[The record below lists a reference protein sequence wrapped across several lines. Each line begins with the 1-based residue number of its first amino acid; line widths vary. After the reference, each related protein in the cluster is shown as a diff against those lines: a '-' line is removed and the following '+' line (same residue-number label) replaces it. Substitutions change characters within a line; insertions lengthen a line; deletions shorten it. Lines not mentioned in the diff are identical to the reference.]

1 MPGPDQR
8 LKGVVVVTAEMVMIA
23 IRGHQQVLQPHEPFP
38 VIRQHVLELFPER
51 LEVIRER
58 MSEWTRARTNKTQHD
73 LLVGG
78 RQGARGW
85 ARSAFGQRCHNCDEL
100 GARGVRHRRT
110 SERVYTHAVTDL
122 GEVPIEVKRCSSSA
136 VGLEAPSCEDVLH
149 DICQLGNAVWAH
161 HAKAEPRRPAE
172 REKEDKRLWT
182 DLESPRRSRQEVDSL
197 RQ

>member
-23 IRGHQQVLQPHEPFP
+23 IRGHQQVLQPHEAFP

-78 RQGARGW
+78 RQGAWGW
-85 ARSAFGQRCHNCDEL
+85 ARSAFGQRCHHCDEL
-100 GARGVRHRRT
+100 GARGVHHRRT
-110 SERVYTHAVTDL
+110 SEYVDTHTVTDL
-122 GEVPIEVKRCSSSA
+122 GEVIIEIKRCSSA

-149 DICQLGNAVWAH
+149 EICQLGKAVWTH
-161 HAKAEPRRPAE
+161 HAKAEPGRKDE
-172 REKEDKRLWT
+172 REKDDT
-182 DLESPRRSRQEVDSL
+182 
-197 RQ
+197 